1 MAKLKENMWIIL
13 IILSCILL
21 GEAVYEYVV
30 EKKISLLNFAIISFI
45 FPGILKNFTSEEK
58 FKLYERIGL
67 ILGVS
72 LLVLELFFIRL

>member
-13 IILSCILL
+13 IILSFILL

-30 EKKISLLNFAIISFI
+30 ENKISLLNFAIISFI
-45 FPGILKNFTSEEK
+45 FPGILKNFTSEKK